1 MSAGLRHGAIDRR
14 LVRLMTTPSSSSP
27 ADATPRNR
35 RRYAPR
41 LPPEQRREQ
50 LIDAALEVILE
61 RGYARISIEAIAR
74 TAGITRPVVY
84 DHFPNL
90 NRLLHAVIEREERIS
105 LEQLAQVV
113 PEGPSDQS
121 PGELLSR
128 GLNRFLEAVQSRP
141 ATWRIILL
149 PLEGTPPIVRQH
161 VEAERARILE
171 RIERL
176 VRWALESN
184 ELQNGLDVELTARTI
199 RDWSEQAGRMVLTDP
214 EGYPPERYERFVRD
228 FLLLLAPSS

>member
-1 MSAGLRHGAIDRR
+1 M
-14 LVRLMTTPSSSSP
+14 
-27 ADATPRNR
+27 
-35 RRYAPR
+35 
-41 LPPEQRREQ
+41 PPGQRREQ

-74 TAGITRPVVY
+74 AAGITRPVVY

-105 LEQLAQVV
+105 LEQLDQVV
-113 PEGPSDQS
+113 PEE
-121 PGELLSR
+121 PGDHEPRELLAG
-128 GLNRFLEAVQSRP
+128 GLARFLTAVTARP

-161 VEAERARILE
+161 VQDGRSRVLA

-176 VRWALESN
+176 VGWAVERSQLPRD
-184 ELQNGLDVELTARTI
+184 LDVELTARGI
-199 RDWSEQAGRMVLTDP
+199 RDFCEQAGRMVLTDP
-214 EGYPPERYERFVRD
+214 DRYPPERYKRFAQD
-228 FLLLLAPSS
+228 FLELLART

>member
-1 MSAGLRHGAIDRR
+1 M
-14 LVRLMTTPSSSSP
+14 
-27 ADATPRNR
+27 
-35 RRYAPR
+35 
-41 LPPEQRREQ
+41 PPEQRREQ
-50 LIDAALEVILE
+50 LIDAALEVILD

-74 TAGITRPVVY
+74 AAGITRPVVY

-113 PEGPSDQS
+113 PEE
-121 PGELLSR
+121 PGEQTPAELLTT
-128 GLNRFLEAVQSRP
+128 GVAHFLEAVTTLP

-161 VEAERARILE
+161 VEAGRARVLA

-176 VRWALESN
+176 VQWAIERS
-184 ELQNGLDVELTARTI
+184 ELPDDLDAELTARAI

-214 EGYPPERYERFVRD
+214 ERYPPERYERFAHD
-228 FLLLLAPSS
+228 FLDLLAAS